1 MIEINS
7 DKIGPIGQN
16 QTLAWQYHFWLFRML
31 SNYFVFIIFYHLSN
45 VSGRYKWGKGERK
58 GRDRE
63 GQVGQTKH
71 RKHQYI
77 SSRCPTPTSVAFVIG
92 IFTKIPYWAGI
103 HVTYYR
109 WNPTLV
115 TGCIVISRVISG
127 NIAFGKGFSFM
138 LISINIESWGL
149 YLMILFRMFIF
160 LSQR

>member
-1 MIEINS
+1 MYSSLDHIRTI
-7 DKIGPIGQN
+7 
-16 QTLAWQYHFWLFRML
+16 ARQYHFRLFRIL
-31 SNYFVFIIFYHLSN
+31 LDYFVSIIFYHLSN

-77 SSRCPTPTSVAFVIG
+77 SSRCRTPTSVAFVIG
-92 IFTKIPYWAGI
+92 IFAKIPYWAGI

-115 TGCIVISRVISG
+115 TGCIVILRVISG
-127 NIAFGKGFSFM
+127 NIAFGKGFIFVSVSIIIGILRF
-138 LISINIESWGL
+138 ISIYFVLNFYFSIAEVC
-149 YLMILFRMFIF
+149 
-160 LSQR
+160 SQPNN